1 MRLISFAPKRATLML
16 AAAAAA
22 AAAFGRPAEA
32 STKCLGIG
40 VVGEERFSARKIKR
54 QLAALNNSEC
64 ID

>member
-16 AAAAAA
+16 AAA